1 MARKCRQPNH
11 YQKGSEPMTNNKDFR
26 AGYVAVIGRPN
37 VGKSTLINALLDQK
51 IAAVSPKPQTTRR
64 NQLGILTLT
73 EAQLIFVDTPG
84 LHIPQHKLGDFM
96 NQAAN
101 EALQDADIILWLL
114 DASAPFTAEDRLIA
128 DELGKLRSLPPVWI
142 GLTKTDLVNA
152 DTLELRKKQAV
163 ELFPAKDVLLISV
176 MVKESLDMLLHL
188 LIEYLP
194 AGEPFFDEDVIT
206 DTYERDIA
214 AELIRESV
222 LMHVRDEVPHC
233 VAVQIDSYEER
244 PDDKAYIEATLF
256 VERDSQKGIL
266 VGKGGE
272 MIKTIGTRSRQEIE
286 AMSGRKVFLNLRVK
300 VNKNWRNSA
309 DALELLGYKFG
320 KD

>member
-1 MARKCRQPNH
+1 
-11 YQKGSEPMTNNKDFR
+11 MTENNNFR

-37 VGKSTLINALLDQK
+37 VGKSTLINALLNQK

-64 NQLGILTLT
+64 NQLGILTLP
-73 EAQLIFVDTPG
+73 EAQIIFVDTPG
-84 LHIPQHKLGDFM
+84 LHVPQHKLGDFM
-96 NQAAN
+96 NQSASD
-101 EALQDADIILWLL
+101 ALRDADIILWLL
-114 DASAPFTAEDRLIA
+114 DASAPLTAEDRLIA
-128 DELGKLRSLPPVWI
+128 EKLGKLRSLPPVWI
-142 GLTKTDLVNA
+142 GLTKTDLVGGE
-152 DTLELRKKQAV
+152 TLDERGKQAV
-163 ELFPAKDVLLISV
+163 ELFPTKDVLLVSTL
-176 MVKESLDMLLHL
+176 VKESLDQLLQV
-188 LIEYLP
+188 LIQNLP
-194 AGEPFFDEDVIT
+194 VGEPFFDEDVIT
-206 DTYERDIA
+206 DAYERDIA

-222 LMHVRDEVPHC
+222 MMHVRDEVPHC

-320 KD
+320 KE

>member
-1 MARKCRQPNH
+1 
-11 YQKGSEPMTNNKDFR
+11 MTDKQEFR

-37 VGKSTLINALLDQK
+37 VGKSTLINTLLAQK

-64 NQLGILTLT
+64 NQLGILTLPA
-73 EAQLIFVDTPG
+73 AQVVFVDTPG
-84 LHIPQHKLGDFM
+84 LHNPQHKLGDFM
-96 NQAAN
+96 NQAAS
-101 EALQDADIILWLL
+101 EALRDADIILWLL
-114 DASAPFTAEDRLIA
+114 DASEPFTAEDSLIA
-128 DELGKLRSLPPVWI
+128 EKLGALRELPPVWMA
-142 GLTKTDLVNA
+142 LTKTDLV
-152 DTLELRKKQAV
+152 EEKKVDERRHQAV
-163 ELFPAKDVLLISV
+163 ELFPAKDVITVSA
-176 MVKESLDMLLHL
+176 MQQASLDDLLALIIEHL
-188 LIEYLP
+188 P
-194 AGEPFFDEDVIT
+194 VGEPFFDEDTIT
-206 DTYERDIA
+206 DAYERDIA

-244 PDDKAYIEATLF
+244 PDDKAFIEATLF

-272 MIKTIGTRSRQEIE
+272 MIKAIGTRSRQEIE

-309 DALELLGYKFG
+309 DALDLLGYNRKG
-320 KD
+320 D

>member
-1 MARKCRQPNH
+1 
-11 YQKGSEPMTNNKDFR
+11 MTENNNFR

-37 VGKSTLINALLDQK
+37 VGKSTLINALLNQK

-64 NQLGILTLT
+64 NQLGILTLP
-73 EAQLIFVDTPG
+73 EAQIIFVDTPG
-84 LHIPQHKLGDFM
+84 LHVPQHKLGDFM
-96 NQAAN
+96 NQSASD
-101 EALQDADIILWLL
+101 ALRDADIILWLL
-114 DASAPFTAEDRLIA
+114 DASAPLTAEDRLIA
-128 DELGKLRSLPPVWI
+128 EKLGKLRSLPPVWI
-142 GLTKTDLVNA
+142 GLTKTDLVGGE
-152 DTLELRKKQAV
+152 TLDERGKQAV
-163 ELFPAKDVLLISV
+163 ELFPTKDVLLVSTL
-176 MVKESLDMLLHL
+176 VKESLDQLLQV
-188 LIEYLP
+188 LIQNLP
-194 AGEPFFDEDVIT
+194 VGEPFFDEDVIT
-206 DTYERDIA
+206 DAYERDIA

-222 LMHVRDEVPHC
+222 MMHVRDEVPHC

-300 VNKNWRNSA
+300 VNKN
-309 DALELLGYKFG
+309 
-320 KD
+320 

>member
-1 MARKCRQPNH
+1 
-11 YQKGSEPMTNNKDFR
+11 MTENNNFR

-37 VGKSTLINALLDQK
+37 VGKSTLINALLNQK

-64 NQLGILTLT
+64 NQLGILTLP
-73 EAQLIFVDTPG
+73 EAQIIFVDTPG
-84 LHIPQHKLGDFM
+84 LHVPQHKLGDFM
-96 NQAAN
+96 NQSASD
-101 EALQDADIILWLL
+101 ALRDADIILWLL
-114 DASAPFTAEDRLIA
+114 DASAPLTAEDRLIA
-128 DELGKLRSLPPVWI
+128 EKLGKLRSLPPVWI
-142 GLTKTDLVNA
+142 GLTKTDLVGGE
-152 DTLELRKKQAV
+152 TLDERGKQAV
-163 ELFPAKDVLLISV
+163 ELFPAKDVLLGSTL
-176 MVKESLDMLLHL
+176 VKESLDQLLQV
-188 LIEYLP
+188 LIQNLP
-194 AGEPFFDEDVIT
+194 VGEPFFDEDVIT
-206 DTYERDIA
+206 DAYERDIA

-222 LMHVRDEVPHC
+222 MMHVRDEVPHC

-320 KD
+320 KE

>member
-1 MARKCRQPNH
+1 
-11 YQKGSEPMTNNKDFR
+11 MTESNQFR
-26 AGYVAVIGRPN
+26 AGYVALIGRPN
-37 VGKSTLINALLDQK
+37 VGKSTLINALLNQK

-64 NQLGILTLT
+64 NQLGILTLP
-73 EAQLIFVDTPG
+73 EAQIIFVDTPG
-84 LHIPQHKLGDFM
+84 LHVPQHKLGDFM
-96 NQAAN
+96 NQSASD
-101 EALQDADIILWLL
+101 ALRDADIILWLL
-114 DASAPFTAEDRLIA
+114 DASAPFTTEDRLIA
-128 DELGKLRSLPPVWI
+128 EKLGNLRSLPAVWI

-152 DTLELRKKQAV
+152 ETLAERGRQAV
-163 ELFPAKDVLLISV
+163 ELYPAKDVLLISTL
-176 MVKESLDMLLHL
+176 VKESLDQLLLL
-188 LIEYLP
+188 LIQNLP

-222 LMHVRDEVPHC
+222 MMYVRDEVPHC
-233 VAVQIDSYEER
+233 VAVQINSYEER

-272 MIKTIGTRSRQEIE
+272 MIKIIGTRSRQEIE
-286 AMSGRKVFLNLRVK
+286 AMSGRKVFLNLKVK

-309 DALELLGYKFG
+309 DALDLLGYKFN